1 VQTLASGQTETG
13 TFSGGGGDSTSG
25 YIGVG
30 VTYVQPL
37 ASPLTHGVEDTFG
50 GTTTECPGYPNAA
63 PGWMCLY
70 PFFENNTAAGY
81 GYTGF
86 NTPDPGAVL
95 YWPITGSG
103 SYVGGFYAVTAP

>member
-1 VQTLASGQTETG
+1 MKTGALVNGSVTAAKLGASSVGSSALQAGSVDVGNLTTAARRVQTLASGQTETG

-50 GTTTECPGYPNAA
+50 GTTTE
-63 PGWMCLY
+63 
-70 PFFENNTAAGY
+70 
-81 GYTGF
+81 
-86 NTPDPGAVL
+86 
-95 YWPITGSG
+95 
-103 SYVGGFYAVTAP
+103 